1 MAVAL
6 PIPDEAPLKYFYS
19 IKYDNYHIL
28 YIPVII
34 ETLFFKQIIIEILF
48 KIKITLIK
56 IDKSLSYYNISPI
69 KDI

>member
-48 KIKITLIK
+48 KIKI
-56 IDKSLSYYNISPI
+56 DKSLSYYNISPI